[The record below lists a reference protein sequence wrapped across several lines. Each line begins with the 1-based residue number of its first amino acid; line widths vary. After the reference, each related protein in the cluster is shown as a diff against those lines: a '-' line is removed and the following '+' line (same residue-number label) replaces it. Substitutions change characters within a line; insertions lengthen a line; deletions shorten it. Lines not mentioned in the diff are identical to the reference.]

1 MLFYCLWTLI
11 FLATTKIPNLIQNH
25 RPDSP
30 TSTLPSLVSHIV
42 DRTTLVTTFIPVV
55 IQILLQKWTWK
66 TENCSCNHLISNP
79 GHGIQSYE
87 YGFTLSFYRC
97 IFLSYFHWKSWW
109 TNLNSTVN
117 WDGKVPII
125 TILMKIYTSLV
136 LGTSQTL
143 CLNCKF
149 AYIWMCLLNV
159 SVLFLSKSH
168 EFALGKKSCSF
179 MYKAEWDENK

>member
-1 MLFYCLWTLI
+1 MLFYCLWTLS

-30 TSTLPSLVSHIV
+30 TSTFPSLVSHIV

-87 YGFTLSFYRC
+87 YGYTLSFYGC
-97 IFLSYFHWKSWW
+97 IFLSYFHWKSWR
-109 TNLNSTVN
+109 TNLNSKVN
-117 WDGKVPII
+117 WDGKLPII

-149 AYIWMCLLNV
+149 AYIWNVFVKCVSFIPFQKVTNLLW
-159 SVLFLSKSH
+159 
-168 EFALGKKSCSF
+168 GKIMQFDVQSREGWK
-179 MYKAEWDENK
+179 